1 MCVFGDKVSRIF
13 NTKQQFVVFLLH
25 FICIIVTLRKI
36 SKQYSNLNQKSMKK
50 SVFLSLAAIVAGLCL
65 TSCGSKTAGNAE
77 GADSLTL
84 SGLNPV
90 DFASDSTGLYVISNK
105 NGMEVCFTN
114 FGGRIVSI
122 MVPDK
127 DGNMTDVCLGHDNI
141 ADYELPR
148 SRQHCRL
155 REVRCRR
162 LQLRSPYRS
171 LWQPHRKR
179 SIYTRR

>member
-1 MCVFGDKVSRIF
+1 
-13 NTKQQFVVFLLH
+13 
-25 FICIIVTLRKI
+25 
-36 SKQYSNLNQKSMKK
+36 MKK

-77 GADSLTL
+77 GADYLTL

-141 ADYELPR
+141 ADYE
-148 SRQHCRL
+148 
-155 REVRCRR
+155 
-162 LQLRSPYRS
+162 
-171 LWQPHRKR
+171 KFGA
-179 SIYTRR
+179 